1 MKTLALA
8 LIFLTI
14 FQLCLGQEERP
25 LSLALNNGGCGQCQ
39 IEACRTPS
47 SFECLAGEIIKI
59 FLAFLRLYF
68 HRNKNNFHYNNK
80 NEKPFSP
87 PSSHAKASIRMKPL
101 KERVIPRAGLALL
114 PVIENYAIFA
124 LRICPLLILSTR
136 DYNRKVNARHASYV
150 V

>member
-47 SFECLAGEIIKI
+47 SFECLAGEILKICLPSLFSDFI
-59 FLAFLRLYF
+59 FLEIKTNPFHFLQQQ
-68 HRNKNNFHYNNK
+68 
-80 NEKPFSP
+80 
-87 PSSHAKASIRMKPL
+87 
-101 KERVIPRAGLALL
+101 
-114 PVIENYAIFA
+114 
-124 LRICPLLILSTR
+124 
-136 DYNRKVNARHASYV
+136 D
-150 V
+150 